1 MSPLPDSPHARPV
14 VLPYPSLGALFKGRD
29 RILDRLRAS
38 LARSGDGRATAIVG
52 QALQGSGGQGKTRL
66 AVEYAWRHLDDYSAI
81 FFVGAATKQD
91 LRRNLARLTDPF
103 ALGLPAHTSPE
114 EEVRLSALRRWLDAN
129 KGWLLILDGVDT
141 AEVSSEAEELLSRHR
156 GGRVLLTS
164 RLAKWGG
171 RVTVL
176 DLDVLPADDAARFL
190 LERTEP
196 GRQKLATDAAD
207 AAVLAR
213 ELGGLPLALDLAAA
227 CIAQRRLSL
236 ADYLRDWRANVPAVR
251 RWHDASVMKFTR
263 GVAVACLT
271 SLTRVGSGEVALLQL
286 LSWLA
291 PEPLPLF
298 ALENDAA
305 LKIWREAE
313 GLVRKDKGWWRRLFV
328 AAKPEPAP
336 AGEDLRGA
344 LQKLADYELLR
355 WDVEGQAA
363 SAHRVIQEIWRNRVP
378 EAKQNAWLR
387 MSLRLL
393 DAATSVE
400 SDDERILAR
409 NEALQPHL
417 TMAVTLA
424 EQAGIA
430 EPTDSLMS
438 DLGYLLSGKGLNAE
452 AEPLYRRSIELG
464 ERNLGPDHATVGMRL
479 NNLAALLADIDRLK
493 EAESMYRRA
502 LEIDIRILGPDHT
515 EVATG
520 LNNLA
525 ELLRQSNRPSEAEP
539 LYLRALE
546 ITERNLGPD
555 HPKVAI
561 RLNNLALLF
570 EQTDRLEEAA
580 PLWRRSLAI
589 NERNLGPD
597 HPTVARDLNN
607 LGLAL
612 KHINL
617 FAEAEPHYRRSLEL
631 TESILGPDHPN
642 VAICL
647 KNLAILLQET
657 DRVAEAEPLCRR
669 SVTILLDYSRRT
681 GQKHPCRREALRDY
695 RSILKALGRSKE
707 NIRMEIN
714 KLKAGER

>member
-502 LEIDIRILGPDHT
+502 LEIDIYVFSAPTIRRSRLASTIWPNYCGNLTVLRRPNRFICAPWRSPN
-515 EVATG
+515 ATSDPTTRR
-520 LNNLA
+520 
-525 ELLRQSNRPSEAEP
+525 LRSASTTWPFCSSKP
-539 LYLRALE
+539 
-546 ITERNLGPD
+546 IG
-555 HPKVAI
+555 
-561 RLNNLALLF
+561 
-570 EQTDRLEEAA
+570 
-580 PLWRRSLAI
+580 WRRP
-589 NERNLGPD
+589 RRYG
-597 HPTVARDLNN
+597 
-607 LGLAL
+607 
-612 KHINL
+612 
-617 FAEAEPHYRRSLEL
+617 AEAWRLTNAISVPTIQPLPEISTTLAWRS
-631 TESILGPDHPN
+631 SIST
-642 VAICL
+642 CL
-647 KNLAILLQET
+647 QKPSRIT
-657 DRVAEAEPLCRR
+657 DGLWSSPRAF
-669 SVTILLDYSRRT
+669 SVPTIPTLPSASRIWLFCSRRLIAWQRLSRCV
-681 GQKHPCRREALRDY
+681 GGA
-695 RSILKALGRSKE
+695 
-707 NIRMEIN
+707 
-714 KLKAGER
+714 